1 MSTSWRLITSELHCP
16 EDIAPRIA
24 NENRRVSDNKRK
36 LGGTFGFACRRFF
49 ETFWICQSASQK
61 TGFISIGHGR
71 KTVELRRFGRV
82 EAFFLRHGDGAEV
95 FDSPCDLIQAW
106 RRDGHFP
113 GPGWPV
119 EPNGDCGDCGWSPA
133 PGECLVIAHLP
144 EFWVRSQ
151 QGKLPCP

>member
-49 ETFWICQSASQK
+49 ETFLDMSVCFTENWFYQYWSWQ
-61 TGFISIGHGR
+61 
-71 KTVELRRFGRV
+71 ENGRV

-95 FDSPCDLIQAW
+95 FDSPCDLIQAS
-106 RRDGHFP
+106 RRDGHIP
-113 GPGWPV
+113 GPGWPL
-119 EPNGDCGDCGWSPA
+119 EPDGDCGGCGWSPA

-144 EFWVRSQ
+144 EFWVRRQ